1 MFRKLLGFT
10 IILCMIVNLSSCGLN
25 NKKVEVKPELN
36 VAVSA
41 IPHSIIL
48 EKVKSELEKY
58 GINLN
63 IKIFTN
69 YSNQNLSLLNEEIDL
84 NFFQTKDYLNAYNN
98 EYKDKKDK
106 KFKDINILSLASLHF
121 EPLAIYSD
129 KYKSVD
135 QIDVDSKVYMPN
147 DKSNISRSLF
157 LLQESGILKLKKDIS
172 FATIDDIEYNP
183 KNLKFFYFEAEQLP
197 SKMVES
203 EISLINKN
211 YAMTSK
217 IQDKAIFFEKE
228 DKEKLEKYSNVVA
241 GLDFSKAKINRIKQ
255 QQIEFKKQYVDIFL
269 YIIKSDL
276 IKNFIIDRFE
286 NEIII

>member
-1 MFRKLLGFT
+1 MFRKLIGFT
-10 IILCMIVNLSSCGLN
+10 LILCMIINLSSCVLN

-36 VAVSA
+36 VGSSS

-48 EKVKSELEKY
+48 EKAKVELEKY

-84 NFFQTKDYLNAYNN
+84 NFFQTKDYLNIYNN
-98 EYKDKKDK
+98 EYKNEKYKN
-106 KFKDINILSLASLHF
+106 INIISLASLHF

-129 KYKSVD
+129 KYKSID
-135 QIDVDSKVYMPN
+135 QIDTDSKVYLPN

-197 SKMVES
+197 SKINEG
-203 EISLINKN
+203 EICLINKN
-211 YAMTSK
+211 YAMTYK
-217 IQDKAIFFEKE
+217 IQNKAIFFEKV
-228 DKEKLEKYSNVVA
+228 DNEKIEKYSNVVA
-241 GLDFSKAKINRIKQ
+241 GLDFSKAKINKTKQ
-255 QQIEFKKQYVDIFL
+255 MQMELKKQYIDIFL

-276 IKNFIIDRFE
+276 IKNFIIDRFQ
-286 NEIII
+286 NEVII